1 MVIIK
6 LSKTQLTKITESC
19 RFLRRIIGLLMKVGL
34 SLMNDGLTQLANNM
48 SIMLELKA
56 EAAIMPQ

>member
-6 LSKTQLTKITESC
+6 LSKTQLSKITESC

-34 SLMNDGLTQLANNM
+34 SLMNDGLTKLANNM

>member
-1 MVIIK
+1 MVNIK
-6 LSKTQLTKITESC
+6 LSKTQLSKITESC